1 MAPYVAYGQRCARFP
16 PPPPHE
22 GFSIRRVLMAYQLP
36 APEQKARYVRTK
48 FDEIAR
54 QYDLFNDLITQ
65 GQHRRW
71 KRALVRRLGLRSDA
85 IGVDLCCGTGD
96 IARRCL
102 TRLGPEGGL
111 IAADFS
117 MNMLRI
123 ARRRIARHGAVAGM
137 ARRIAEGRAAGFTPA
152 DRSSEGAHR
161 HVLCADAMR
170 LPFRTASLEF
180 VTIGYGL
187 RNVVDLDSCLREIH
201 RVLKPGGVMGSLDV
215 GKVTH
220 RWLRPLV
227 DYYFFRVVPGIGRLL
242 QRGQDMFAYLPASSV
257 AYPGQRALRQR
268 LLEAG
273 FARAEIVEFVF
284 GASVIHL
291 AWKAG

>member
-1 MAPYVAYGQRCARFP
+1 MP
-16 PPPPHE
+16 
-22 GFSIRRVLMAYQLP
+22 YQLP
-36 APEQKARYVRTK
+36 PPEQKARYVRTK

-71 KRALVRRLGLRSDA
+71 KRALVRRLALRGDA
-85 IGVDLCCGTGD
+85 LGVDLCCGTGD

-102 TRLGPEGGL
+102 SRLGPAGGV

-117 MNMLRI
+117 LNMLRI
-123 ARRRIARHGAVAGM
+123 AQRRLALPPAQPIA
-137 ARRIAEGRAAGFTPA
+137 GRGAAGTTAPHAAAPDVTALGAPEPGSAEPGSAAPGATGVRQASPA
-152 DRSSEGAHR
+152 PYR

-170 LPFRTASLEF
+170 LPFRTASLDF

-187 RNVVDLDSCLREIH
+187 RNVVDLDGCLKEIQ
-201 RVLKPGGVMGSLDV
+201 RVLKPGGVLGSLDV

-220 RWLRPLV
+220 PWLRPLV
-227 DYYFFRVVPGIGRLL
+227 DFYFFHVVPVIGRLL
-242 QRGQDMFAYLPASSV
+242 QRGQDMFAYLPASSL
-257 AYPGQRALRQR
+257 AYPGQQALRQR
-268 LLEAG
+268 MLEAG
-273 FARAEIVEFVF
+273 FARAEVVEYVF